1 VAACGGETG
10 SGRDADT
17 SDGADGSDTPD
28 ASDVRDDDAPD
39 DTRDD
44 DARDSDAPDSDARD
58 ARDDDT
64 LDGDTA
70 DDVVGPGAFSLAHV
84 LEVSLD
90 MEPAE
95 WDALR
100 AETRVLFDILGPNC
114 QAGPAPDV
122 FNWREADVVIDG
134 RRLERIGVRKKGFL
148 GSLDTDRPS
157 LRLEL
162 DEYVSGQELDGLERL
177 VLNNGRQDPGRLRQC
192 LAYHVF
198 AKAGVP
204 APRCAFAHVRVNG
217 VDKGLYVHVEAVKKP
232 FIRLIAALDAALD
245 LDAFMTFW
253 ATEVVVSHWD
263 GYAGNTNNFFVYAPP
278 GADRRL
284 RFIPWGTDG
293 TFLQQDPEASPA
305 LLATGALAERLIRHP
320 VGRARFI
327 AKVREVLADA
337 WSEVELV
344 DLIARWDALTFG
356 AREAGNGEPGS
367 EDIAALKVFVAGRR
381 RALEAALDTL
391 PPAGPPLR
399 DAVCAEPAGTVAVTF
414 ETRWGTL
421 DLDNLFLT
429 GSGTFTVTSEVLPPL
444 VIGMVGAKA
453 GVPADMSLG
462 TAQIIVAGQ
471 VVGAGFLVVFLDLPR
486 PLAPGTSALGGAAQG
501 TLYYLTPEGAGQFIG
516 FLGDGDLVL
525 DAAGEVPTAP
535 GNRIAGRFTA
545 TLYAL

>member
-1 VAACGGETG
+1 VALVRAATQIGLRWSVALWVACVAACGGETG

-177 VLNNGRQDPGRLRQC
+177 VLTMAARIR
-192 LAYHVF
+192 A
-198 AKAGVP
+198 A
-204 APRCAFAHVRVNG
+204 CA
-217 VDKGLYVHVEAVKKP
+217 
-232 FIRLIAALDAALD
+232 
-245 LDAFMTFW
+245 
-253 ATEVVVSHWD
+253 S
-263 GYAGNTNNFFVYAPP
+263 
-278 GADRRL
+278 
-284 RFIPWGTDG
+284 
-293 TFLQQDPEASPA
+293 ASPTTCSRRPA
-305 LLATGALAERLIRHP
+305 CLL
-320 VGRARFI
+320 RA
-327 AKVREVLADA
+327 AP
-337 WSEVELV
+337 SP
-344 DLIARWDALTFG
+344 TC
-356 AREAGNGEPGS
+356 GS
-367 EDIAALKVFVAGRR
+367 
-381 RALEAALDTL
+381 
-391 PPAGPPLR
+391 
-399 DAVCAEPAGTVAVTF
+399 
-414 ETRWGTL
+414 
-421 DLDNLFLT
+421 T
-429 GSGTFTVTSEVLPPL
+429 GSTRASTCTSKRSRSRSS
-444 VIGMVGAKA
+444 A
-453 GVPADMSLG
+453 SS
-462 TAQIIVAGQ
+462 
-471 VVGAGFLVVFLDLPR
+471 R
-486 PLAPGTSALGGAAQG
+486 PWTQRSTS
-501 TLYYLTPEGAGQFIG
+501 TPS
-516 FLGDGDLVL
+516 
-525 DAAGEVPTAP
+525 
-535 GNRIAGRFTA
+535 
-545 TLYAL
+545 